1 MKDMIYKL
9 YISQVGKHLVVL
21 RLKNEYL
28 KIQVLYYRQ

>member
-9 YISQVGKHLVVL
+9 YISQVGKRLVVL